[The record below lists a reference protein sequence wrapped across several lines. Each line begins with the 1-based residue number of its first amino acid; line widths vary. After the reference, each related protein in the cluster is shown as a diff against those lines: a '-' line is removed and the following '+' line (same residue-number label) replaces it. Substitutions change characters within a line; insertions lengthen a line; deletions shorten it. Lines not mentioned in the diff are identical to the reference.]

1 MSHTSQRRGLDPATP
16 GEEIIVLAMI
26 PKQHREDEGIRDAMK
41 ALAQKMIAHK
51 PHQWLSHNFIA
62 LDIPQLGS
70 KQTLL
75 RWMHRVRPEATR
87 DMLFKAV
94 AEKSSVLTA
103 IYTREEDACG
113 LLRDLK
119 GFWLE
124 ENRRKGTPISIVL
137 SGLFGNIDKCC
148 RQTGIRPHT
157 YLHSLGVR
165 GRVDRLPNE
174 GELELVTMCGHGL
187 IAGQRV
193 QLLAERV
200 EKGEI
205 TAEQAAEDVARPC
218 VCGIVNQERAA
229 RIFKRLAVSPSRSFP
244 GARAAAP
251 PYGTSAG

>member
-1 MSHTSQRRGLDPATP
+1 MSHTAHRRGLDPATP

-26 PKQHREDEGIRDAMK
+26 SKQHRRDEGIRDAMK
-41 ALAQKMIAHK
+41 ALAQKMIDHK

-87 DMLFKAV
+87 DVLFKAV

-113 LLRDLK
+113 LVRDLT
-119 GFWLE
+119 GSWLE
-124 ENRRKGTPISIVL
+124 DNRRKGTPISIVL
-137 SGLFGNIDKCC
+137 SGLFGDIDKCC
-148 RQTGIRPHT
+148 RQTGQRQHT
-157 YLHSLGVR
+157 YLYSMGVR
-165 GRVDRLPNE
+165 GRVDLLPGE
-174 GELELVTMCGHGL
+174 GELELLTMCGHGL
-187 IAGQRV
+187 IALQRV
-193 QLLAERV
+193 HGLVERI
-200 EKGEI
+200 EEGEI

-229 RIFKRLAVSPSRSFP
+229 KIFRRIVATHP
-244 GARAAAP
+244 ACA
-251 PYGTSAG
+251 